1 MMKVRVLAL
10 ASAAAVAL
18 SGLTALAA
26 HAALDQGTMAPEFK
40 ATAYLGGD
48 KFDFDLDAA
57 LKKGPVVVYFF
68 PAAFT
73 QGCQIEAHLF
83 AESAD
88 AFKNAGAT
96 VIGVTAG
103 NVDRV
108 GEFSK
113 DTRFCS
119 GKFPIAA
126 DTDGS
131 IAKLYASSL
140 TFKPGWSGRDS
151 YVIGKDHKIALTYSN
166 LDPNDH
172 VNKTLAAVK
181 KLTGKG

>member
-1 MMKVRVLAL
+1 MNVRVLAL
-10 ASAAAVAL
+10 ASAAAVAA
-18 SGLTALAA
+18 SSLAIA
-26 HAALDQGTMAPEFK
+26 PARAALDQGTLAPEFK
-40 ATAYLGGD
+40 ATAYLGGE
-48 KFDFDLDAA
+48 KYDFDLDKA

-83 AESAD
+83 AEAAD
-88 AFKNAGAT
+88 QFKAQHAT
-96 VIGVTAG
+96 IIGVTAG

-113 DTRFCS
+113 DTRYCS

-140 TFKPGWSGRDS
+140 VFKPGWSGRDS
-151 YVIGKDHKIALTYSN
+151 YVVAPDHKIVLTYSN
-166 LDPNDH
+166 LNPNDH
-172 VNKTLAAVK
+172 VSQTLAAVT
-181 KLTGKG
+181 KLNGKS

>member
-1 MMKVRVLAL
+1 MKARVLAL
-10 ASAAAVAL
+10 ASAAV
-18 SGLTALAA
+18 ALAA
-26 HAALDQGTMAPEFK
+26 VAAVPARAALDQGVTAPEFK

-48 KFDFDLDAA
+48 KYDFDLDAA

-88 AFKNAGAT
+88 EFKKAGAT
-96 VIGVTAG
+96 IIGVTAG

-113 DTRFCS
+113 DTRYCS

-126 DTDGS
+126 DADGS

-140 TFKPGWSGRDS
+140 VFKPGWSGRDS
-151 YVIGKDHKIALTYSN
+151 YVIGKDHKVALSYSN
-166 LDPNDH
+166 LNPNDH
-172 VNKTLAAVK
+172 VTQTLAAVK

>member
-1 MMKVRVLAL
+1 MKARVIAL
-10 ASAAAVAL
+10 ASAAV
-18 SGLTALAA
+18 ALAA
-26 HAALDQGTMAPEFK
+26 VVAAPARAALDQGVSAPEFK

-88 AFKNAGAT
+88 EFKKAGAT
-96 VIGVTAG
+96 IIGVTAG

-113 DTRFCS
+113 DTRYCS

-151 YVIGKDHKIALTYSN
+151 YVIGKDHKVALSYSDLN
-166 LDPNDH
+166 PNEH

-181 KLTGKG
+181 KLTGKS

>member
-1 MMKVRVLAL
+1 MKVRLFAL
-10 ASAAAVAL
+10 ASVAAALA
-18 SGLTALAA
+18 STTAVPAR
-26 HAALDQGTMAPEFK
+26 AALDQGVAAPEFK

-48 KFDFDLDAA
+48 KYDFDLDAA

-73 QGCQIEAHLF
+73 SGCQIEAHLF

-88 AFKNAGAT
+88 EFKKAGAT
-96 VIGVTAG
+96 IIGVTAG

-113 DTRFCS
+113 DTRYCS

-131 IAKLYASSL
+131 IAKLYASTL
-140 TFKPGWSGRDS
+140 TFRPGWSGRDS
-151 YVIGKDHKIALTYSN
+151 YVIGKDHKIALSYSDLN
-166 LDPNDH
+166 PNEH

-181 KLTGKG
+181 KLTGKS

>member
-1 MMKVRVLAL
+1 MKARVLAL
-10 ASAAAVAL
+10 ATAAAVSV
-18 SGLTALAA
+18 SGLTAIAA
-26 HAALDQGTMAPEFK
+26 HAALDQGAKAPEFK
-40 ATAYLGGD
+40 ATAYLAGE
-48 KFDFDLDAA
+48 KYDFDLDKE

-73 QGCQIEAHLF
+73 TGCQIEAHLF

-88 AFKNAGAT
+88 KFKAEGAT
-96 VIGVTAG
+96 IIGVTAG

-113 DTRFCS
+113 DTRYCS

-140 TFKPGWSGRDS
+140 VFKPGWSGRDS
-151 YVIGKDHKIALTYSN
+151 YVIAKDHKIVLSYSN
-166 LDPNDH
+166 LKPDDH
-172 VNKTLAAVK
+172 VSQTLAAVTK
-181 KLTGKG
+181 IKSGG

>member
-1 MMKVRVLAL
+1 MKARLIAL
-10 ASAAAVAL
+10 ASAAV
-18 SGLTALAA
+18 ALAA
-26 HAALDQGTMAPEFK
+26 VAAAPARAALDQGVNAPEFK
-40 ATAYLGGD
+40 AVAYLGGD
-48 KFDFDLDAA
+48 RQDFDLDAA

-88 AFKNAGAT
+88 EFKKAGAT
-96 VIGVTAG
+96 IIGVTAG

-113 DTRFCS
+113 DTRYCS

-131 IAKLYASSL
+131 IAKLYASTL

-151 YVIGKDHKIALTYSN
+151 YVIGKDHKIALSYSDLN
-166 LDPNDH
+166 PNEH

-181 KLTGKG
+181 KLTGKS

>member
-1 MMKVRVLAL
+1 MMKARVIAL
-10 ASAAAVAL
+10 ASAAA
-18 SGLTALAA
+18 ALAA
-26 HAALDQGTMAPEFK
+26 VAAAPARAALEQGVMAPEFK

-48 KFDFDLDAA
+48 KYDFDLDAA

-88 AFKNAGAT
+88 EFKKAGAT
-96 VIGVTAG
+96 IIGVTAG

-113 DTRFCS
+113 DTRYCS

-151 YVIGKDHKIALTYSN
+151 YVIGKDHKVALSYSDLN
-166 LDPNDH
+166 PNEH
-172 VNKTLAAVK
+172 VNKTLEAVK
-181 KLTGKG
+181 KLTGKS

>member
-1 MMKVRVLAL
+1 MKARVLAL
-10 ASAAAVAL
+10 ASAAAVAM
-18 SGLTALAA
+18 SGLAAVGA
-26 HAALDQGTMAPEFK
+26 HAALEQGATAPEFK

-48 KFDFDLDAA
+48 KYDFDLDKA

-88 AFKNAGAT
+88 KFKAEGAT
-96 VIGVTAG
+96 LIGVTAG

-113 DTRFCS
+113 DTRYCS

-131 IAKLYASSL
+131 IAKLYASTL
-140 TFKPGWSGRDS
+140 VFKDKTLSGRDS
-151 YVIGKDHKIALTYSN
+151 YVIGKNHKIVLSYSN
-166 LDPNDH
+166 LNPDDH
-172 VNKTLAAVK
+172 VNQTLAAVTK
-181 KLTGKG
+181 IKTGG

>member
-1 MMKVRVLAL
+1 MMKARVIAL
-10 ASAAAVAL
+10 ASAAV
-18 SGLTALAA
+18 ALAA
-26 HAALDQGTMAPEFK
+26 VAAAPARAALEQGVMAPEFK

-48 KFDFDLDAA
+48 KYDFDLDAA

-88 AFKNAGAT
+88 EFKKAGAT
-96 VIGVTAG
+96 IIGVTAG

-113 DTRFCS
+113 DTRYCS

-151 YVIGKDHKIALTYSN
+151 YVIGKDHKVALSYSDLN
-166 LDPNDH
+166 PNEH
-172 VNKTLAAVK
+172 VNKTLEAVK
-181 KLTGKG
+181 KLTGKS

>member
-1 MMKVRVLAL
+1 MKARVLAL
-10 ASAAAVAL
+10 ASAVAVAMTGLAAV
-18 SGLTALAA
+18 SA
-26 HAALDQGTMAPEFK
+26 HAALDQGVTAPEFK

-48 KFDFDLDAA
+48 KYDFDLDSA

-88 AFKNAGAT
+88 EFKKEGAT
-96 VIGVTAG
+96 IIGVTAG

-113 DTRFCS
+113 DTRYCS

-126 DTDGS
+126 DSDGS

-140 TFKPGWSGRDS
+140 VFKPGWSGRDS
-151 YVIGKDHKIALTYSN
+151 YVIGKDHKIALVYSN
-166 LDPNDH
+166 LNPNDH
-172 VNKTLAAVK
+172 VTQTLAAVK

>member
-1 MMKVRVLAL
+1 MKTRVIAL
-10 ASAAAVAL
+10 ASAAV
-18 SGLTALAA
+18 ALAA
-26 HAALDQGTMAPEFK
+26 VAAAPARAALDQGVTAPEFK
-40 ATAYLGGD
+40 AVAYLGGD
-48 KFDFDLDAA
+48 KYDFDLDAA

-88 AFKNAGAT
+88 AFKKAGAT
-96 VIGVTAG
+96 IIGVTAG

-113 DTRFCS
+113 DTRYCS

-151 YVIGKDHKIALTYSN
+151 YVIGMDHKVALSYSDLN
-166 LDPNDH
+166 PNEH

-181 KLTGKG
+181 KLTGKS

>member
-1 MMKVRVLAL
+1 MKARVIAL
-10 ASAAAVAL
+10 ASAAAVAM
-18 SGLTALAA
+18 SALAAVAA
-26 HAALDQGTMAPEFK
+26 HAALDTGATAPEFK
-40 ATAYLGGD
+40 ATAYLAGE
-48 KFDFDLDAA
+48 KYDFDLDKA

-73 QGCQIEAHLF
+73 AGCQIEAHLF

-88 AFKNAGAT
+88 KFKAEGAT
-96 VIGVTAG
+96 ILGVTAG

-113 DTRFCS
+113 DTRYCS

-140 TFKPGWSGRDS
+140 VFKPGWSGRDS
-151 YVIGKDHKIALTYSN
+151 YVINKNHKIVLSYSD
-166 LDPNDH
+166 LKPDDH
-172 VNKTLAAVK
+172 VNKTLAAVTK
-181 KLTGKG
+181 IKSGG

>member
-1 MMKVRVLAL
+1 MKARVIAL
-10 ASAAAVAL
+10 ASAAVTLVAVA
-18 SGLTALAA
+18 AA
-26 HAALDQGTMAPEFK
+26 PARAALDQGVAAPEFK

-73 QGCQIEAHLF
+73 SGCQIEAHLF

-88 AFKNAGAT
+88 EFKKAGAT
-96 VIGVTAG
+96 IIGVTAG

-113 DTRFCS
+113 DTRYCS

-151 YVIGKDHKIALTYSN
+151 YVIGKDHKIALSYSN
-166 LDPNDH
+166 LNPNDH
-172 VNKTLAAVK
+172 VTETLAAVK
-181 KLTGKG
+181 KLTGKS

>member
-1 MMKVRVLAL
+1 MRRTRVIAL
-10 ASAAAVAL
+10 ATAAMALAAVA
-18 SGLTALAA
+18 AVPAR
-26 HAALDQGTMAPEFK
+26 AALDQGAAAPEFK

-48 KFDFDLDAA
+48 KQDFDLDKA

-88 AFKNAGAT
+88 EFAKAGAT
-96 VIGVTAG
+96 IIGVTAG

-113 DTRFCS
+113 DTRYCS

-140 TFKPGWSGRDS
+140 VFKDKTLSGRDS
-151 YVIGKDHKIALTYSN
+151 YVIGKDHKIALSYSDLN
-166 LDPNDH
+166 PNEH

>member
-1 MMKVRVLAL
+1 MKARVLAMSSAVAAL
-10 ASAAAVAL
+10 ALTGLGSAAY
-18 SGLTALAA
+18 
-26 HAALDQGTMAPEFK
+26 AALDQGVAAPEFK

-48 KFDFDLDAA
+48 KYDFDLDAA

-88 AFKNAGAT
+88 AFKAAGAT
-96 VIGVTAG
+96 IIGVTAG

-113 DTRFCS
+113 DTRYCS

-131 IAKLYASSL
+131 IAKMYASSL
-140 TFKPGWSGRDS
+140 VFGGKTMSGRDS

-166 LDPNDH
+166 LDPTNH
-172 VNKTLAAVK
+172 VTQTLAAVK
-181 KLTGKG
+181 KLTGKS

>member
-1 MMKVRVLAL
+1 MKARVLAL
-10 ASAAAVAL
+10 ASAAAVAM
-18 SGLTALAA
+18 SGLTAFAA
-26 HAALDQGTMAPEFK
+26 HAALDQGATAPEFK
-40 ATAYLGGD
+40 ATAYLGGE
-48 KFDFDLDAA
+48 KYDFDLDKA

-73 QGCQIEAHLF
+73 EGCQIEAHLF

-88 AFKNAGAT
+88 KFKAQGAT
-96 VIGVTAG
+96 IIGVTAG

-113 DTRFCS
+113 DTRYCS

-140 TFKPGWSGRDS
+140 VFKPGWSGRDS
-151 YVIGKDHKIALTYSN
+151 YVINKNHKIVLSYSN
-166 LDPNDH
+166 LKPDDH
-172 VNKTLAAVK
+172 VSQTLAAVTK
-181 KLTGKG
+181 IKTGG